1 MMSHENRGQGV
12 IMERRA
18 ELPDSSIQSKL
29 AEQERRLREAEE
41 RKRLNLEAR
50 RICVELNEKKKAS
63 RIISSEAGS
72 LVDES
77 RLKEE
82 VQYRFKIV
90 NPSASESEFETYWQ
104 TILDDLSRQRAQH
117 MLAEKMKE
125 LYALT

>member
-1 MMSHENRGQGV
+1 
-12 IMERRA
+12 MERRA
-18 ELPDSSIQSKL
+18 ELLDSSIQSKL

-63 RIISSEAGS
+63 RIISREEGS
-72 LVDES
+72 TADES

-90 NPSASESEFETYWQ
+90 NPSASESEFESYWQ

-117 MLAEKMKE
+117 LFREKMKE
-125 LYALT
+125 LYALTQC